1 MFYEIFYQKR
11 LILYEKVEQMR
22 MKNNEHKNNNQKII
36 YFKKSLSQLRTQ
48 WAGALL
54 GNIILSQKNASSQK
68 NIVLLEGQIGSG
80 KTVFT
85 KGLFKQLGVKDNINS
100 PTFTLLKSYPVS
112 DRQLHHLDF
121 YRFINDNEESQKM
134 FISEMLEYV
143 DLGDI
148 LLVETPQKITSL
160 FSSWSFVVQI
170 KVLSQNIRNVL
181 IEQNISDLK

>member
-1 MFYEIFYQKR
+1 
-11 LILYEKVEQMR
+11 MR
-22 MKNNEHKNNNQKII
+22 MKNNDNTTNNQKII

-54 GNIILSQKNASSQK
+54 GNIILSQKHASSQK
-68 NIVLLEGQIGSG
+68 NIVLLEGEIGSG

-100 PTFTLLKSYPVS
+100 PTFTLLKTYPVL

-121 YRFINDNEESQKM
+121 YRFINDNEESQKI
-134 FISEMLEYV
+134 FIAEMLEYV

-148 LLVETPQKITSL
+148 LLVEAPQKITSL
-160 FSSWSFVVQI
+160 FPSWSFMVQI
-170 KVLSQNIRNVL
+170 KVLPQNIRSVL
-181 IEQNISDLK
+181 IGQNISDLK